1 MADTTL
7 GTIQSVLYEM
17 RGPMQ
22 SLYPTRNF
30 LLAYLS
36 GLGQDGAPGR
46 ITPLQNPAQFTGS
59 SVRIPLDTIQ
69 MQGGGWVGEGGT
81 VNVPV
86 APTITQA
93 NITLKK
99 FIQPFGIS
107 LEAMEDSKGANS
119 AIDALALNLQKAR
132 IAMADAVNVAL
143 CGDGTGLLAP
153 VLSGTSP
160 GLTMVLGTGSAGAGV
175 DWDKLYVGQVVDVL
189 TRADGAD
196 AGAGQR
202 RRIASITISTGT
214 VVFDTAQVASD
225 GGSGPITFA
234 ATSGL
239 YVAGSRVKSGSTTP
253 VNVLQGGFE
262 AAGRISPFEGV
273 NLTTYPQFAAVDG
286 RNGVTTPADL
296 SDQMFDDALLFAQ
309 RANDG
314 MFDASYGDPNAI
326 NKYKNTKTQLTRY
339 NTPTGTV
346 ATRFSGIQVDL
357 GNQIVVLVGERKSKP
372 GSVKL
377 FNRQACTLY
386 GSTAGPDYD
395 DLAGSM
401 FKQFNRMTNYEVW
414 LKDRLELGW
423 HAPSKMVYLDNLNVQ
438 NTAA

>member
-7 GTIQSVLYEM
+7 GVIQSVLYEM

-46 ITPLQNPAQFTGS
+46 ITPLQNPTQFSGS
-59 SVRIPLDTIQ
+59 SVRVPLDTVQ

-81 VNVPV
+81 VNVPI
-86 APTITQA
+86 APVITQA
-93 NITLKK
+93 TITLKK

-132 IAMADAVNVAL
+132 IAMADAVNTAI
-143 CGDGTGLLAP
+143 CGDGTAALAP
-153 VLSGTSP
+153 ILSGTSP
-160 GLTMVLGTGSAGAGV
+160 GLTMVLGNGSAGVGV

-189 TRADGAD
+189 TTATGAD
-196 AGAGQR
+196 AGQGKR
-202 RRIASITISTGT
+202 RRIASINIGTGT
-214 VVFDTAQVASD
+214 ITFDTAQQASD
-225 GGSGPITFA
+225 GGSGNITFTGASSSLYVTGSYSGA
-234 ATSGL
+234 ATK
-239 YVAGSRVKSGSTTP
+239 VA
-253 VNVLQGGFE
+253 LQGGFE
-262 AAGRISPFEGV
+262 AAGRGTSFEGV

-286 RNGVTTPADL
+286 RAGDVTVKAIDDAMIDLGVTL
-296 SDQMFDDALLFAQ
+296 AQ
-309 RANDG
+309 RAGDG
-314 MFDASYGDPNAI
+314 LFDAAYGDPNAI
-326 NKYKNTKTQLTRY
+326 NVYKNTKVNQTRF
-339 NTPTGTV
+339 NVPTGVV
-346 ATRFSGIQVDL
+346 ATRFTGIQVDL
-357 GNQIVVLVGERKSKP
+357 GNQIITIVPERKSKP
-372 GSVKL
+372 GSIKF
-377 FNRQACTLY
+377 FNRQAATLY

-401 FKQFNRMTNYEVW
+401 FKQFNRVTNYEVW

-423 HAPSKMVYLDNLNVQ
+423 HAPSKMVYFDNLQVQ
-438 NTAA
+438 STAG